1 MQGCFEIQT
10 GDDFWVLG
18 IIYIIRNNY
27 YMQRSWEALGT
38 SGGGLGRS
46 QRADTESTTSNC
58 AILSILAVL
67 PLFLDGH
74 LLINILTQVTLQIE
88 LGQF

>member
-1 MQGCFEIQT
+1 M
-10 GDDFWVLG
+10 
-18 IIYIIRNNY
+18 
-27 YMQRSWEALGT
+27 GT

-46 QRADTESTTSNC
+46 QRADTEGTTSNC

-67 PLFLDGH
+67 PFFLDGH